1 MKVKDFM
8 YLSIA
13 CLTAFFYIV
22 IGILLVKKLTE
33 KPSGT
38 VVETS
43 ETTVDTIPYCAP
55 MPQSELAL
63 GTHLYTL
70 PTYRFLGGGAG
81 GEPRPRPQHQ
91 AQQKDST
98 RIDTIAHKDK
108 PFGSGAGGEPRCCSD
123 SAIVELPIIQ
133 RHYADSTYE
142 AWVSGPVDPR
152 LDSVRVFAPT
162 TIITKQEWKPPK
174 RWHIGITA
182 GYGYGSKGFQP
193 YIGVGITY
201 SLFSF

>member
-1 MKVKDFM
+1 MKAKHYMLVALAGMIVFFAGFFIGKDR
-8 YLSIA
+8 
-13 CLTAFFYIV
+13 
-22 IGILLVKKLTE
+22 TE
-33 KPSGT
+33 KPPGT
-38 VVETS
+38 VMETRK
-43 ETTVDTIPYCAP
+43 TTVDTIPYRAP

-63 GTHLYTL
+63 GTHRYTL
-70 PTYRFLGGGAG
+70 PACRFLDGGAG
-81 GEPRPRPQHQ
+81 GEPRPRSDH
-91 AQQKDST
+91 DN
-98 RIDTIAHKDK
+98 ICVDTISTVTY
-108 PFGSGAGGEPRCCSD
+108 GIGAGGEPRCSND

-162 TIITKQEWKPPK
+162 TIITKREWKPPK

-182 GYGYGSKGFQP
+182 GYGCGTKGFQP

-201 SLFSF
+201 SIFSF